1 MVRIGIAEDDQG
13 YIDQLQGYLSEYQKE
28 TGETFRIQ
36 VFRDGM
42 QLAFDDQPVYDIL
55 LLDVV
60 LTEKSLYCG
69 DGSGSRAHRQSGDR
83 GGAGLR
89 GLSDRQPDRE
99 PFRHPDSHGC
109 GDGSHDRGRRAPV
122 KRKNMP
128 RPMSEKPR
136 TKRSVRSHSPRLRDK
151 NPLGS
156 PE

>member
-1 MVRIGIAEDDQG
+1 MVRIGITEDDQG

-69 DGSGSRAHRQSGDR
+69 DGS
-83 GGAGLR
+83 
-89 GLSDRQPDRE
+89 
-99 PFRHPDSHGC
+99 
-109 GDGSHDRGRRAPV
+109 HDRGRRAPV

-151 NPLGS
+151 NQLGS

>member
-42 QLAFDDQPVYDIL
+42 QLAFDYQPVYDIL

-69 DGSGSRAHRQSGDR
+69 DGSGSRAPRQSGDWR
-83 GGAGLR
+83 GAGLC
-89 GLSDRQPDRE
+89 GLPDRQPDRE

-128 RPMSEKPR
+128 
-136 TKRSVRSHSPRLRDK
+136 
-151 NPLGS
+151 
-156 PE
+156 

>member
-13 YIDQLQGYLSEYQKE
+13 YIDQLQGYLSEYPKE
-28 TGETFRIQ
+28 TGETFWIQ

-69 DGSGSRAHRQSGDR
+69 DGS
-83 GGAGLR
+83 
-89 GLSDRQPDRE
+89 
-99 PFRHPDSHGC
+99 
-109 GDGSHDRGRRAPV
+109 HDRGRRAPV

-136 TKRSVRSHSPRLRDK
+136 TKRPVRDFSAPAGK
-151 NPLGS
+151 NQLGS

>member
-69 DGSGSRAHRQSGDR
+69 DGS
-83 GGAGLR
+83 
-89 GLSDRQPDRE
+89 
-99 PFRHPDSHGC
+99 
-109 GDGSHDRGRRAPV
+109 HDRGHCASV

-128 RPMSEKPR
+128 DRCRKNPGQKDPSGIF
-136 TKRSVRSHSPRLRDK
+136 PRLRDK